1 MNRFFIVTAVTL
13 GLTLTSCGYNPDK
26 PDPAYHGNL
35 DGWLY
40 ELEKYEGKVP
50 EGYSLGKISEI
61 DTGEGLG
68 SKSGDVWSVKY
79 YGLGHI
85 SAGYLTLPKSKVRKL
100 GLHKGDVIAV
110 SRDGKDVKK
119 LPLYIKAK
127 PEIKKYDAEKLNE
140 AYGGKSLKELVPDW
154 PKYPFEK
161 LVHFYRITSVSVSNY
176 GEYDYSFTG
185 PDGFS
190 GTRSVEYDN
199 ETSFEKNWHVGD
211 IIKMTFT
218 NFKSD
223 PMSKT
228 VLEKMNE
235 YHLISSDEWKN
246 MKDRKNSEGDR
257 LQSALESGPFPV
269 KAEDYR

>member
-26 PDPAYHGNL
+26 LDPAYNGQL

-50 EGYSLGKISEI
+50 EGYSLGKISGI
-61 DTGEGLG
+61 DTGEGL
-68 SKSGDVWSVKY
+68 SSEPSDVWSVNY
-79 YGLGHI
+79 YGLGSI
-85 SAGYLTLPKSKVRKL
+85 GAGYLNLPKSKVRKL

-110 SRDGKDVKK
+110 SNDGKDVKK

-127 PEIKKYDAEKLNE
+127 PEIKEYDAEKLNE

-161 LVHFYRITSVSVSNY
+161 LVHFYRIESVYVSKS
-176 GEYDYSFTG
+176 GEYDYTFTG
-185 PDGFS
+185 PDGYY
-190 GTRSVEYDN
+190 GTRSVKYDN

-235 YHLISSDEWKN
+235 YHLIPSDEWKD
-246 MKDRKNSEGDR
+246 MKDRKNSEGGR
-257 LQSALESGPFPV
+257 LQSALESGPFPI
-269 KAEDYR
+269 KAEDYK